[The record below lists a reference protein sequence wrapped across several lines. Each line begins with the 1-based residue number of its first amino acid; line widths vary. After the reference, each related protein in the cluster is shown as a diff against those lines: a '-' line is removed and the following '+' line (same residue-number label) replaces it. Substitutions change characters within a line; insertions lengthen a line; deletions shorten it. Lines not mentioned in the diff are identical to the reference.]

1 MSVFHLSPVYL
12 SHYCQEIKKRPYHAI
27 MGYPSALQA
36 LAQYILDTGE
46 NGFQFRTAVTSG
58 EVLHSHQRRVI
69 EQALGCQV
77 FDQYGCTE
85 ICVFAAQ
92 CQEGSMHIS
101 PDYGVLEVVDN
112 GGKPVPVGTAG
123 EIVCTGLLND
133 AHVLIRY
140 RLGDRGALSDE
151 PCRCGSPLPVLKSIE
166 GRTGD
171 VFVLP
176 NGRRLG
182 ILGDE
187 MYGVSSVAE
196 WQLIQEAP
204 DLFTLCVVPAKGYSK
219 TDGEQ
224 ILKNF
229 RHDLPGVTIHIKTVP
244 AIERGPGGKRPLY
257 VSLLGS

>member
-1 MSVFHLSPVYL
+1 MSVFHLSPGYL
-12 SHYCQEIKKRPYHAI
+12 SYYCREIKKRPYHAI
-27 MGYPSALQA
+27 MGYPSALHT

-58 EVLHSHQRRVI
+58 EVLHAHHRRVI
-69 EQALGCQV
+69 QQALGCRV

-92 CQEGSMHIS
+92 CHEGSMHIS
-101 PDYGVLEVVDN
+101 PDYGVLEVVDERD
-112 GGKPVPVGTAG
+112 KPVPVGTTG
-123 EIVCTGLLND
+123 QIICTGLVND

-140 RLGDRGALSDE
+140 RLGDRGALSNE

-176 NGRRLG
+176 DGRRLG

-187 MYGVSSVAE
+187 MYGVTSVAE

-204 DLFTLCVVPAKGYSK
+204 DLFTVRVVPAKGYRK
-219 TDGEQ
+219 ADGDQ
-224 ILKNF
+224 ILKNLG
-229 RHDLPGVTIHIKTVP
+229 HDLPGVTIHIETVP
-244 AIERGPGGKRPLY
+244 AIERGPGGKRALY
-257 VSLLGS
+257 VSRSP